1 MVARNA
7 ESRSRLDHPHDQ
19 AQHLRRAGAAV
30 DEIPEEDG
38 LAPFRVARLRPRG
51 PGADLPAEGEEQFGQ
66 LVVTAVD
73 VADDVEGAALAAPV
87 RPQRLALDE
96 GGIRFFRAAEHGDGV
111 EALPPEAAQ
120 GAAQGAALPA
130 HHVGVDVAV
139 GALLV
144 APLAELRR
152 QVEDD
157 GRGEEV
163 ELAGQGDQPGAVLR
177 LHARRVDHGEPAA
190 GEPFAGDVVKEIEG
204 VAGGGQVVLVV
215 GDEAAAV
222 VGGDHLGGPE
232 VPARKGRL
240 AAPRRAGENDQRGL
254 GNGQLHNEN
263 TAICVGGPSS
273 GSSSPTGRKRTE
285 YPKRPAA
292 ACAQSRNCFRV
303 HSKRWSR
310 WRKRPA
316 GRDSKRLL

>member
-1 MVARNA
+1 MM
-7 ESRSRLDHPHDQ
+7 SKGPRSP
-19 AQHLRRAGAAV
+19 RRSGHSGWRSMKAASASS
-30 DEIPEEDG
+30 G
-38 LAPFRVARLRPRG
+38 LPNTVTEWKPSRLRPRR
-51 PGADLPAEGEEQFGQ
+51 ERRRE
-66 LVVTAVD
+66 
-73 VADDVEGAALAAPV
+73 
-87 RPQRLALDE
+87 RLCRRTTWGSMSRSA
-96 GGIRFFRAAEHGDGV
+96 
-111 EALPPEAAQ
+111 
-120 GAAQGAALPA
+120 
-130 HHVGVDVAV
+130 
-139 GALLV
+139 ALLV

-163 ELAGQGDQPGAVLR
+163 ELAGQGDQSGAVLR